1 LSILE
6 NILVGVVE
14 GKLGEIDSLV
24 QKALDEKIAVKE
36 IIDKGLIKGMSVV
49 AERWKAGDYFVPE
62 VLRSAKVMQMG
73 MDVLKPHMA
82 GGEVKVKA
90 TFAIGTV
97 KGDLH
102 DIGKNLV
109 SLMVEG
115 AGYEVINLGID
126 VDSTRFVQCVQE
138 NPKVQAVG
146 LSALLTTT
154 MPEMKNTVDALKEA
168 GLRDRVKVFI
178 GGAPVTQSFADE
190 IGADYYSIDAA
201 HAIDQLNKLF
211 S

>member
-1 LSILE
+1 LSRLEEIL
-6 NILVGVVE
+6 IGVVE
-14 GKLGEIDSLV
+14 GKLEEIDSLV
-24 QKALDEKIAVKE
+24 QKALDEKIAIQE
-36 IIDKGLIKGMSVV
+36 IIDKGLVKGMSVV
-49 AERWKAGDYFVPE
+49 ADRWKAGEYFVPE

-73 MDVLKPHMA
+73 MNVLNPHLV
-82 GGEVKVKA
+82 GGEVKSKA

-109 SLMVEG
+109 ALMLEG

-154 MPEMKNTVDALKEA
+154 MPEMKNAIDALKEA
-168 GLRDRVKVFI
+168 GLRDRLKVFI

-201 HAIDQLNKLF
+201 HAIDQLNAISF
-211 S
+211 

>member
-1 LSILE
+1 MSILE